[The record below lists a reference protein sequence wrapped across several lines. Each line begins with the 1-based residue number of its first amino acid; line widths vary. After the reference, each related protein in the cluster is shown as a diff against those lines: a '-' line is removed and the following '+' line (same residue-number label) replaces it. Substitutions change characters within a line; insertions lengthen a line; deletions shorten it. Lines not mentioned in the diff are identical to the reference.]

1 MIMEAQQVGSLQNL
15 IHDDHGNYYDCPS
28 SPTTVLPKQPIDICD
43 CSLNF
48 SFLKIRG
55 PNVNLNSSRKKR
67 MREED

>member
-15 IHDDHGNYYDCPS
+15 IHDDNGNYYDCPS

-43 CSLNF
+43 CSFNL
-48 SFLKIRG
+48 SFLKMRG

-67 MREED
+67 KREED